1 VTTGNRRARLLAGLG
16 ADRPVTVPRGNC
28 GGRSSGAVTPGSGV
42 GAPLAGE
49 LLGADRPERDGDGLG
64 EGDVLGEGDGDVLGD
79 GEGLG
84 EGDVLGEGD
93 GLRDGEVLG
102 EGDGD
107 GDVLGGGEGLGEGDV
122 LGEGEGDLVDWLG
135 GGDGAPAA
143 VAGGRAGP
151 WLAAAPALPST
162 AMRIPA
168 ATAPPPASARAPA
181 RALPGTRR
189 R

>member
-1 VTTGNRRARLLAGLG
+1 VTRGNRPPRLPVGLG

-28 GGRSSGAVTPGSGV
+28 GGPASGTVTPGGGV
-42 GAPLAGE
+42 GAPLTAA
-49 LLGADRPERDGDGLG
+49 LLGGLECDGDRLGDGDGLGDDEGLGEGDVLGDGDGLG
-64 EGDVLGEGDGDVLGD
+64 EGDLLGDGEGEGDLLGD

-93 GLRDGEVLG
+93 G
-102 EGDGD
+102 
-107 GDVLGGGEGLGEGDV
+107 
-122 LGEGEGDLVDWLG
+122 DLLDRP
-135 GGDGAPAA
+135 GDGAPAA
-143 VAGGRAGP
+143 VAGRWDRAG
-151 WLAAAPALPST
+151 LAAAPPLPRT

-181 RALPGTRR
+181 RAPAGTRR